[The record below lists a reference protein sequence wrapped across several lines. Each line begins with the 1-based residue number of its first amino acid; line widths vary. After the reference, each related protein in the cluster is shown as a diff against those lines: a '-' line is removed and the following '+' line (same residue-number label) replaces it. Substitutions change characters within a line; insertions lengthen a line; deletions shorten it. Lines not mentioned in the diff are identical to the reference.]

1 MMDVIA
7 GVLMVFGS
15 TLVLLAGVGVV
26 RSWGIYAR
34 MHSAAKA
41 PTLGIL
47 TIAVGLA
54 LAVRSTTALVTALLI
69 VVLQLVTGPVGTHL
83 LGRAVYRRMRPELDG
98 VDELA
103 RDESVGDGADS
114 GAGAETESGR

>member
-1 MMDVIA
+1 MDIVA

-15 TLVLLAGVGVV
+15 GLVLLAGVGVV

-34 MHSAAKA
+34 MHCAAKA

-47 TIAVGLA
+47 AIAVGLA
-54 LAVRSTTALVTALLI
+54 VAVRSTTALVTALLV

-83 LGRAVYRRMRPELDG
+83 LGRAVYRRMRPQLDG

-103 RDESVGDGADS
+103 RDEAD
-114 GAGAETESGR
+114 AT